1 MKNSAFSDAVRP
13 SKPVTNQRFQR
24 QFANIAPFIC
34 ELVWLLFPALAA
46 FAQFPTR
53 AFEIVESIPLETTLD
68 NPDIRNTPE
77 VWAEMISAAQHSLN
91 IEQFYIA
98 NLPGQALEPIIT
110 RIEKTAA
117 RGVRVRIL
125 ADARMATTYPETLR
139 RLQKI
144 KNIAVRETAVFN
156 QNGGIQHAKFFIV
169 DEREVFLGSQNFDW
183 RALEHIHELG
193 VRVAHPR
200 YAQLMTALF
209 ELDWEQA
216 QKNKPVSR
224 KLAQPEK
231 MSLTLNAGDTLKFTA
246 LGSPARNL
254 PDGFAPEEKMIL
266 QALRQAK
273 KSAYVQLL
281 AYSPLDSK
289 TNYYARL
296 DDALRAAAAR
306 GVDVRLLISD
316 WATKKSE
323 LPYLQSLG
331 ILPNLT
337 VRLSTIPESSAG
349 YLPFAR
355 VEHCKYLVVDD
366 NLTWLGTSNWSRNY
380 FYNSRN
386 LGLLIE
392 NRTVTNRFREIF
404 LKSWESPYAW
414 SPQPG
419 VEYPVKFYGEQN

>member
-1 MKNSAFSDAVRP
+1 LKKSAFSDAVRA
-13 SKPVTNQRFQR
+13 SKPATNPWFRR
-24 QFANIAPFIC
+24 QFAIIATFLC
-34 ELVWLLFPALAA
+34 ELVWLLFPALSV

-53 AFEIVESIPLETTLD
+53 AFEIVESIPLETILD

-98 NLPGQALEPIIT
+98 NQPGQALEPIIAL
-110 RIEKTAA
+110 IEKTAA
-117 RGVRVRIL
+117 RGVRVHIL
-125 ADARMATTYPETLR
+125 ADARMATTYPETLQ
-139 RLQKI
+139 RLNKI

-156 QNGGIQHAKFFIV
+156 KNGGIQHAKFFIV

-193 VRVAHPR
+193 VRVAHPQ

-216 QKNKPVSR
+216 SKNIPVSR
-224 KLAQPEK
+224 KLASPEK
-231 MSLTLNAGDTLKFTA
+231 MILTLNAGDTLKFTA

-273 KSAYVQLL
+273 KSAFVQLL

-296 DDALRAAAAR
+296 DDALRASAAR

-316 WATKKSE
+316 WTTKKSE

-331 ILPNLT
+331 LLPNLT

-355 VEHCKYLVVDD
+355 VEHCKYMVVDD
-366 NLTWLGTSNWSRNY
+366 NFTWLGTSNWARNY

-392 NRTVTNRFREIF
+392 NRTMTNRLRDIF

-419 VEYPVKFYGEQN
+419 VEYPVKFYGEKN